1 MVKEKVI
8 LTVSILALTISG
20 YAILSVNNSIQT
32 PTVEINNNS
41 NELKAMQA
49 TIDQLTT
56 KIESLEANTAN
67 ELETMKTE
75 FEQVIET
82 TNSEI
87 SLFAISLD
95 QSTYA
100 IGDSIKV
107 TAENLGNQIP
117 IKIELLSYS
126 GEVIASSIPYSD
138 SMGNLIHSI
147 KLPSFAQEGNYK
159 VRASSHDR
167 TIVESITVSNS
178 DVQTLDESN
187 TKPVEFAL
195 TLDKEIYDAGEII
208 MVSGTGQA
216 NHSVSLK
223 VTDPTGDVTTAH
235 SSSSSDGD
243 ITMVYIL
250 PSDANDGKWKMT
262 ITLGDNEEIITFKV
276 D

>member
-1 MVKEKVI
+1 MVKQIVI
-8 LTVSILALTISG
+8 LTVSILALAVSG

-41 NELKAMQA
+41 NELKAMEA

-56 KIESLEANTAN
+56 KIETLEANTAN

-75 FEQVIET
+75 FEQAIET

-87 SLFAISLD
+87 SLFAMSLD

-147 KLPSFAQEGNYK
+147 KLPSFVQEGNYK

-167 TIVESITVSNS
+167 AVVESITVSNS

-195 TLDKEIYDAGEII
+195 TLDKETYDAGEIV
-208 MVSGTGQA
+208 MVSGTGQS
-216 NHSVSLK
+216 NHPVSLK

>member
-1 MVKEKVI
+1 MVKQIVI
-8 LTVSILALTISG
+8 LTVSILALAVSG

-41 NELKAMQA
+41 NELKAMEA

-56 KIESLEANTAN
+56 KIETLEANTAN

-75 FEQVIET
+75 FDQAIET

-95 QSTYA
+95 KSTYA

-126 GEVIASSIPYSD
+126 GEVIVSSIPYSD

-147 KLPSFAQEGNYK
+147 KLPSFAEEGNYK

-167 TIVESITVSNS
+167 AVVESITVSNS
-178 DVQTLDESN
+178 DLKTLDESN
-187 TKPVEFAL
+187 TKLVDLVL
-195 TLDKEIYDAGEII
+195 TLDKETYNAGEIV

-243 ITMVYIL
+243 IKMVYIL
-250 PSDANDGKWKMT
+250 SSDANDGNWKMT
-262 ITLGDNEEIITFKV
+262 ITLDDKEEIITFKV
-276 D
+276 A